1 MKWMKK
7 FTTLLRLF
15 VFLLLSVFFCSCGII
30 RKKTITKTV
39 TEIKIDTIIK
49 VHIDTI
55 FVIDSLPLKDFLQG
69 DTLKTENKIAEAR
82 AFYNVRTQK
91 VEIELKGKVFDL
103 PVTIDA
109 KQTVIKK
116 EVEPKKNKWYI
127 FFIAGFFICLI
138 LILILKK

>member
-1 MKWMKK
+1 MKK